1 MDVYDAEKRSAVMRA
16 VKSRNTK
23 PEIKVRQLLH
33 KAGYRYRLHRKD
45 LPGKPDIV
53 FPSKKA
59 AIFVHGCFWH
69 QHAGCPHADRP
80 AANNDYWTK
89 KLNRNMERDKANI
102 IALANEGWRTLILW
116 ECEIK
121 KGDVL
126 DEVKNF
132 LEKPA
137 SGRTK

>member
-1 MDVYDAEKRSAVMRA
+1 MDVYDAEKRSAIMRA
-16 VKSRNTK
+16 VKSRDTK

-53 FPSKKA
+53 FPSKKVV
-59 AIFVHGCFWH
+59 IFVHGCFWH
-69 QHAGCPHADRP
+69 QHAGCPQAERP
-80 AANNDYWTK
+80 AANSDYWTK
-89 KLNRNMERDKANI
+89 KLNRNMERDKTNI
-102 IALANEGWRTLILW
+102 AALTNEGWRTLILW

-126 DEVKNF
+126 GRVKLF
-132 LEKPA
+132 LEA
-137 SGRTK
+137 LDSHSTK

>member
-33 KAGYRYRLHRKD
+33 RAGYRYRLHRKD

-53 FPSKKA
+53 FPSRRA
-59 AIFVHGCFWH
+59 VIFVHGCFWH

-80 AANNDYWTK
+80 ASNNDYWTK
-89 KLNRNMERDKANI
+89 KLNRNMERDRANI
-102 IALANEGWRTLILW
+102 STLKSDGWKTLVLW

-121 KGDVL
+121 K
-126 DEVKNF
+126 DEILNNVVCF
-132 LEKPA
+132 LEAAPLI
-137 SGRTK
+137 